1 MQNDWFLSNKN
12 ELQPSPDCCI
22 RKLTRQRCGKTIIKT
37 KKTFI
42 LDNCLSTMNW
52 IIIQTDTTTFTGN
65 LKTIWSICYLYK
77 SYTMSDIVWK
87 QTCILFLTRSIGWTT
102 QAAPAPERPPK
113 ANFSA
118 IGTLFWSD
126 ITLKLNWVLKLA
138 KKYEKF
144 SSEFSKKWSQILP
157 FLWP

>member
-52 IIIQTDTTTFTGN
+52 IIIQTDTTTFTRY
-65 LKTIWSICYLYK
+65 LKTFSSICNLHE
-77 SYTMSDIVWK
+77 SDGMSHTIWVIMYES

-113 ANFSA
+113 ANLSA

-126 ITLKLNWVLKLA
+126 ITLKIEL
-138 KKYEKF
+138 
-144 SSEFSKKWSQILP
+144 SQNFQQNDHRFCHFCDHNP
-157 FLWP
+157 MFF